1 MSRYWL
7 FKSEP
12 DAYGFEQLRKDRTT
26 PWSGVRNFQ
35 ARNNMMEMVVGDL
48 GFFYHSSIAEP
59 AAVGIVKVVKAAYP
73 DKTAF
78 ERGGEYYDPRST
90 PAKPLRMNVD
100 VEYVEPL
107 AHPVTLAQMRAGPRL
122 VAMAL
127 LKRGQRLSV
136 QPVMPHEWKLFW
148 SCRGRAV
155 EQAKQ
160 SGTRRYG
167 AA

>member
-12 DAYGFEQLRKDRTT
+12 EAYSFEQLHKDRTT

-35 ARNNMMEMVVGDL
+35 ARNNMMEMQLEDL

-59 AAVGIVKVVKAAYP
+59 AAIGIVRVVKTAYP
-73 DKTAF
+73 DFTAF
-78 ERGGEYYDPRST
+78 DKGGEYYDPRST
-90 PAKPLRMNVD
+90 PEKPKWMMVD

-107 AHPVTLAQMRAGPRL
+107 EHPVTLARMRADPRL
-122 VAMAL
+122 VGMPL

-136 QPVMPHEWKLFW
+136 QPVMPHEWKIVL
-148 SCRGRAV
+148 AL
-155 EQAKQ
+155 AK
-160 SGTRRYG
+160 T
-167 AA
+167 AE

>member
-12 DAYGFEQLRKDRTT
+12 EAYSFERLERERTT

-35 ARNNMMEMVVGDL
+35 ARNNMMEMALGDL

-59 AAVGIVKVVKAAYP
+59 AAVGIVKVVKTAYP
-73 DKTAF
+73 DFTAF

-90 PAKPLRMNVD
+90 PDKPKWMMVD

-107 AHPVTLAQMRAGPRL
+107 AHPVTLAAMRAEPRL
-122 VAMAL
+122 VGMPL
-127 LKRGQRLSV
+127 LRRGQRLSV
-136 QPVMPHEWKLFW
+136 QPVMPHEWKIVLELA
-148 SCRGRAV
+148 R
-155 EQAKQ
+155 
-160 SGTRRYG
+160 
-167 AA
+167 